1 MKFKKQFIFFMI
13 IAILVSTTINAY
25 AKEKKDTN
33 EGKIILLD
41 AGHGGFDGGAQSK
54 NGTIEKDINLAIT
67 LKLKSNLEAK
77 GYKVFMT
84 RDNDDGLYDKGK
96 TVKNKKVQDLTRRVE
111 LKKETKCDAFVSIH
125 QNMFPQGKYKGAQVW
140 YASNEKSKKLAE
152 SLQDSLKANVD
163 PNNNRVCKPAG
174 EQYKILRD
182 NYEGAS
188 VIIECGFLSNYEEEQ
203 NLKSDKYQEKL
214 AEAIG
219 LGVDKYF
226 KE

>member
-1 MKFKKQFIFFMI
+1 MKFKKQIICFMTIALLFI
-13 IAILVSTTINAY
+13 STVNSYAY
-25 AKEKKDTN
+25 ERKDTDEKKVVLIDP
-33 EGKIILLD
+33 
-41 AGHGGFDGGAQSK
+41 GHGGFDGGAQSK
-54 NGTIEKDINLAIT
+54 TGTIEKEINLAIA
-67 LKLKSNLEAK
+67 LKLKGNLEAK
-77 GYKVFMT
+77 GYKVVMT

-111 LKKETKCDAFVSIH
+111 LKKETKCDIFVSIH

-152 SLQDSLKANVD
+152 QLQESLKSNVD

-182 NYEGAS
+182 DYEGAS

-203 NLKSDKYQEKL
+203 NLKNDKYQEKL
-214 AEAIG
+214 AETIG
-219 LGVDKYF
+219 LGIDKYF